1 MGSSDSAGESGE
13 GGGEPVTD
21 GGYEVS
27 SWEPRTALDRLA
39 VAVYSGLV
47 ASARWAVIALA
58 VLAFTAQL
66 GLVVVGITVRPELGV
81 LTLASILPALVIVGV
96 IWYQNPTMREPAWP
110 LAATFL
116 LSVLLASFAAL
127 ANSALKSV
135 ITAYVPS
142 VLALVVFFFL
152 VVGPVEETVKWLA
165 VRLYAYRS
173 SAFDAVIDG
182 AVYGAVAGLGF
193 ATIEN
198 ALYISR
204 AVIDAGGFQAA
215 QSLQGAFEVATSRS
229 FVGPGHVLYSA
240 IAGYYLGLAKFS
252 DDHWGPIVVKG
263 LLIAAVLHA
272 TYNSIVTLVDFG
284 TFPLVDGGVG
294 FILFVFAFEG
304 AVGYVLYRKLAK
316 YNRYYRAG
324 ATQANAD

>member
-1 MGSSDSAGESGE
+1 MTRGDDAGETLA
-13 GGGEPVTD
+13 TD

-27 SWEPRTALDRLA
+27 TWEPRTTFDR
-39 VAVYSGLV
+39 VAVLVHAGLV
-47 ASARWAVIALA
+47 WSARWVVVALA

-66 GLVVVGITVRPELGV
+66 GLVVYGVTIRPTLGV
-81 LTLASILPALVIVGV
+81 LTIGSILPAVVIVGA
-96 IWYQNPTMREPAWP
+96 IWRQDPTTRKPAWP

-116 LSVLLASFAAL
+116 LSVLFASFAAV

-135 ITAYVPS
+135 VTGFVPS
-142 VLALVVFFFL
+142 ALALVAFFFL

-165 VRLYAYRS
+165 VRLYAYDTDG
-173 SAFDAVIDG
+173 FDAVVDG

-204 AVIDAGGFQAA
+204 AVIDAGGFRAA

-229 FVGPGHVLYSA
+229 FVGPGHVLYSS

-263 LLIAAVLHA
+263 LLLAAGIHA
-272 TYNSIVTLVDFG
+272 AYNSIVTVVDFG
-284 TFPLVDGGVG
+284 AFPAVSGGLG
-294 FILFVFAFEG
+294 FVAFVFAFEG
-304 AVGYVLYRKLAK
+304 AVGYLLYRKLSK

-324 ATQANAD
+324 ATHANDD